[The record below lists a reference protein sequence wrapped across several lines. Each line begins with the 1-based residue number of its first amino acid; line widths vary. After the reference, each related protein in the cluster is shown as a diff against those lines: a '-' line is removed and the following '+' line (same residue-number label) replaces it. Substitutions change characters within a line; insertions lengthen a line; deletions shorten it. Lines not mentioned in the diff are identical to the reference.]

1 MKTLTSYL
9 TDLNIEITLAK
20 GYAKLLFDGNIT
32 TPKRLAKLIQRDV
45 KSLDSFI
52 SEQDNKLKIIQKIQG
67 KCNTTQPIEK
77 NMLDLQELKDSIEEC
92 NRMQALLTRQCQST
106 DQIVQDMNYK
116 LLKELIDVRESLQ
129 STEYLTHD
137 MKSNQESLSE
147 ENVQLKE
154 RLKSQEQV
162 IKEHGKKLLS
172 ANLTIQE
179 LSNKLQRAIEEN
191 ATLKEKMQKNVVCV
205 SIFDDV

>member
-1 MKTLTSYL
+1 M
-9 TDLNIEITLAK
+9 
-20 GYAKLLFDGNIT
+20 
-32 TPKRLAKLIQRDV
+32 
-45 KSLDSFI
+45 DSFI

-191 ATLKEKMQKNVVCV
+191 ATLTEKMQNVVCV